1 MKNPKNKQT
10 IVINGHISLEDLV
23 AVSRYN
29 ATVEFSKAFTER
41 VIKCRT
47 FVDEFS
53 KAEQPIYGIT
63 TGLGDNV
70 KKFISVEDRKI
81 IQQNHLRSHATSVG
95 EPANDEIVRAIM
107 FVMLCQLGHGYS
119 GIRIETLEQIKKLLN
134 HNIIPYVPMHGSVGY
149 LSLEAHI
156 ALVLT
161 GEGKAYVD
169 KKLMSGKDALN
180 IKKLSKIEIESKEG
194 LSLVSGTTS
203 VTGIGALALYDAIQ
217 VSKTADISASI
228 SLESLKGT
236 LMAFDDRIMRVRPHE
251 DQVNTASNVRR
262 LLSGS
267 EIVQKYDGYRVQDAL
282 SLRCIPQL
290 HGASKRQLKDALE
303 VIEIE
308 LNASCDNPLIFEEED
323 AAVALMGCN
332 ADGSYVGMSM
342 DALNIAITGLGKM
355 SERRTDR
362 LLNSHVSE
370 LPAFL
375 VNNPGL
381 NNGLMISQYTSA
393 GLVAQMRLHAHPATI
408 DNNITCAVQED
419 YISMGFNASMQAY
432 KNVGFLKYIIATE
445 LFTGLQAKD
454 FYEEKS
460 SECLEK
466 LRKEVRVH
474 VPFIKEDCNMSDYIE
489 QLAVM
494 IQEGEILDTVES
506 LVGPLDF

>member
-1 MKNPKNKQT
+1 MRNPKTMKT
-10 IVINGHISLEDLV
+10 VVIDGYVEIEDLIAV
-23 AVSRYN
+23 ARYG
-29 ATVEFSKAFTER
+29 AKVEFSDAFVAR
-41 VIKCRT
+41 VVKCRA
-47 FVDEFS
+47 FVDQFS
-53 KAEQPIYGIT
+53 KEEQPIYGIT

-70 KKFISVEDRKI
+70 KKFINQEERKI

-95 EPANDEIVRAIM
+95 EPASDELVRSIM

-119 GIRIETLEQIKKLLN
+119 GIRIETLNQIQNLLN
-134 HNIIPYVPMHGSVGY
+134 HGITPYVPMHGSVGY

-169 KKLMSGKDALN
+169 DVLMSGLEALS
-180 IKKLSKIEIESKEG
+180 IRKLEKIEIESKEG

-217 VSKTADISASI
+217 LSKTADISASI

-236 LMAFDDRIMRVRPHE
+236 LMAFDERIMKVRPHE
-251 DQVNTASNVRR
+251 DQMNTASNVRR
-262 LLSGS
+262 LLEGS
-267 EIVQKYDGYRVQDAL
+267 EIVKKYDGYRVQDAL

-290 HGASKRQLKDALE
+290 HGASKRQLKDALD
-303 VIEIE
+303 VILIE
-308 LNASCDNPLIFEEED
+308 LNASCDNPLIFEEDD

-362 LLNSHVSE
+362 MLNSHVSE

-381 NNGLMISQYTSA
+381 NNGLMIPQYSSA
-393 GLVAQMRLHAHPATI
+393 GLVAQMRLHSHPATI
-408 DNNITCAVQED
+408 DNNITCAIQED

-432 KNVGFLKYIIATE
+432 KNVGFLKYIVATE

-454 FYEEKS
+454 FYEENS

-466 LRKEVRVH
+466 LRSDIRRD
-474 VPFIKEDCNMSDYIE
+474 VPFIEEDCNMSDYIE
-489 QLAVM
+489 HIACM
-494 IQEGEILDTVES
+494 IHECEVIGSVES
-506 LVGPLDF
+506 VIGVLEF